1 MPDGQASVSGRTL
14 RVSIL
19 ALLKSVLDFNSGS
32 NGSFNHSTD
41 KRDPGLRLGW
51 MKVPPGD
58 QKIFRSSSLH
68 RKIRSIF
75 SSRQRAAKTQ

>member
-1 MPDGQASVSGRTL
+1 VPDGQASVSGRTL

-51 MKVPPGD
+51 MKVPPGPT
-58 QKIFRSSSLH
+58 KKSSA
-68 RKIRSIF
+68 
-75 SSRQRAAKTQ
+75 RAPPSQDSEHLFEPSKSG